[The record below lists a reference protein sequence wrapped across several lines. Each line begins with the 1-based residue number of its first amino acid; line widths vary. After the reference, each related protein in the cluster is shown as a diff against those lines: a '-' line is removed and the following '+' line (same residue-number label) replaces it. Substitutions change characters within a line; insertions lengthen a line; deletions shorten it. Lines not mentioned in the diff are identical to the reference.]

1 MVDGHEE
8 DEASLGEDVE
18 DGEQKPQEQQLRHF
32 ASEAGEDENHNDCDD
47 GGNDGD
53 ALDGGSPQR
62 SSLAGK

>member
-32 ASEAGEDENHNDCDD
+32 ASEAEKDGQHYDGDD
-47 GGNDGD
+47 GDNDGD

-62 SSLAGK
+62 SSPAGK